1 MIKILKI
8 FNRGFTAFLAV
19 MVSLCAY
26 AQGLSSDVELES
38 QAGSDA
44 VFRVG
49 VVANKAGTEAEEL
62 AVRSVISALL
72 NNGVEGLNNGQPM
85 LAKPDNAYESRLAYS
100 RGYVMMMSGTPAKVA
115 EMKFNGMKRITYQ
128 IPLNVNSLRK
138 DLEKA
143 GLPLN
148 HAWIDSSKELSPA
161 EVAVRPVIVVI
172 PEINDGEQG
181 FEELRKRM
189 TDSPAYKAGINKLLK
204 LFGDNG
210 FVTRDFRTA
219 LENSKTNDLMREG
232 AQTDVK
238 TMVVQELPGDIVVK
252 MDIALKN
259 RGNANGAN
267 VTVRAVERVTEA
279 VLSSETFTSGF
290 YHISD
295 PAVIV
300 DCALDKVAPDF
311 FSKLGDAFNRMVT
324 EGRSMVLD
332 INLSEAVSDW
342 DFDLESP
349 SDGSEF
355 KEELYEWLRAN
366 SFKGICDMSTSTPK
380 YIRATLNIPLWDKEK
395 NRSFRVEDFTSSLR
409 RFLRKKL
416 GGEYNVNVASMGQQL
431 SIMIE

>member
-1 MIKILKI
+1 MIKTLKI
-8 FNRGFTAFLAV
+8 LNRGFAAFLAV
-19 MVSLCAY
+19 IVSLCAS
-26 AQGLSSDVELES
+26 AQGLSSDVELEN

-44 VFRVG
+44 VFRTV
-49 VVANKAGTEAEEL
+49 VVANKDGADTEEL

-85 LAKPDNAYESRLAYS
+85 LSKPDNAYESRLASS
-100 RGYVMMMSGTPAKVA
+100 RGYLMMMSGTPVKVG

-128 IPLNVNSLRK
+128 VPLNVNSLRK

-143 GLPLN
+143 RLPLN
-148 HAWIDSSKELSPA
+148 HAWIDSSKELAPGD
-161 EVAVRPVIVVI
+161 VAVRPVIVVI
-172 PEINDGEQG
+172 PEINDGEHG
-181 FEELRKRM
+181 FEELRDIMAK
-189 TDSPAYKAGINKLLK
+189 SPAYKAGVNKLLK

-210 FVTRDFRTA
+210 FITRDFRTA
-219 LENSKTNDLMREG
+219 LENAKTSDLMREG

-267 VTVRAVERVTEA
+267 ITVRAVERMTEA

-295 PAVIV
+295 PAMIV
-300 DCALDKVAPDF
+300 DRALDKVAPDF
-311 FSKLGDAFNRMVT
+311 FSKLGDAFNRMVA

-332 INLSEAVSDW
+332 FNLSDAVSDW

-349 SDGSEF
+349 ADGSEF
-355 KEELYEWLRAN
+355 KEELYEWLRSN

-395 NRSFRVEDFTSSLR
+395 NRSYRIEDFTSGLR